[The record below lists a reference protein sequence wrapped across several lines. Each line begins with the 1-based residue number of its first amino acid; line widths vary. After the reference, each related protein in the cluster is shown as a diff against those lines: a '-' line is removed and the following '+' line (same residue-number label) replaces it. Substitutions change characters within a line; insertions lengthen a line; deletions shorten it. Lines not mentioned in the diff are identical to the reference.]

1 MNYKN
6 YLKKVKNSIQ
16 KNSEDSTDAN
26 DIDEKY
32 ANLKK
37 DFDELYM
44 VKSQLKEDL
53 FKLVD
58 KYRKLES
65 DFENVNKVKN
75 QLNRD
80 HKELGKKYIRL
91 NEDSKKRINRL
102 VRKETYQNIAVQ
114 SLLKENEILQNFEN
128 ELNVSFDEPASSEL
142 TFDDLTI
149 VIPYKESQDV
159 RKINLRIVLDYFV
172 HINIKNIIISEEY
185 DDESNADW
193 ILEEYKNKFS
203 LLKVVSKKSDGLFSR
218 SNLINQ
224 GVEESSTSFI
234 CIQDGDVV
242 LPKDMYEYSLN
253 LLGSGFDLVYPF
265 NRKVKQILDK
275 HTFIRDYDFDNI
287 STKSEFRPN
296 ADGGMQFI
304 KKEPFLK
311 IGGYNTNFK
320 GWGSEDNEFI
330 LRVILGDLKFIR
342 LNNSL
347 YHIKHEKDTTT
358 ENNDNLLIKSYL
370 LYNTGDLNALIN
382 QNEYLMNSSLKYNEK
397 YDDFSDMSI
406 FKFKVSIIM
415 PLHNPTKFLLE
426 RSIKSLMDQTLG
438 FDSLEII
445 IIDNY
450 STEPGSIDLIN
461 SFTKIY
467 DNVRS
472 IYLNEKTTFDEIFD
486 IGKRE
491 ASANY
496 IMFLNYKNYL
506 ISNACETLS
515 NLLLDEN
522 IDIAFGD
529 NVNLVESKRIKNF
542 NIIVSNTKFL
552 GRKTFKLDS
561 ICDEIQLLDNDILI
575 GSKMFKKSFL
585 LRNNF
590 KLNSSPLNQIHFLNS
605 QLLLNANGI
614 ELVNMPI
621 VVYENYH
628 KNIGNVSS
636 LSHDLTVTN
645 LKENMKF
652 FKQHYYLF
660 KELSPENIYVP
671 LNSVSLWIN
680 KDLISAKLSK
690 DEFEDIV
697 PEVSFLVDEI
707 LKNESTVK
715 PKNYTYEY
723 LYNYIAEKD
732 YSRAYEVYEILS

>member
-6 YLKKVKNSIQ
+6 YFKKVKDSIQ
-16 KNSEDSTDAN
+16 KNSKDSIDAN
-26 DIDEKY
+26 DIGEKY

-58 KYRKLES
+58 KYRNLES
-65 DFENVNKVKN
+65 DFDNVNKVKK
-75 QLNRD
+75 QLNKD

-114 SLLKENEILQNFEN
+114 SLLKENEILQNFGN
-128 ELNVSFDEPASSEL
+128 ELNVSFDEPTLSEL
-142 TFDDLTI
+142 TFNDLTI
-149 VIPYKESQDV
+149 VIPYKETQAV

-185 DDESNADW
+185 DQESTTDW
-193 ILEEYKNKFS
+193 ILDEYKNKFS

-224 GVEESSTSFI
+224 GVEESTTSFI

-242 LPKDMYEYSLN
+242 LPKDVYEHSLN
-253 LLGSGFDLVYPF
+253 LLYSGFDLVYPF

-275 HTFIRDYDFDNI
+275 HTFIRDYNFENI

-304 KKEPFLK
+304 KKEPFFK

-347 YHIKHEKDTTT
+347 YHFKHEKDTTT
-358 ENNDNLLIKSYL
+358 ENNDDILIKSYK
-370 LYNTGDLNALIN
+370 LYNTGDINALIN
-382 QNEYLMNSSLKYNEK
+382 QNEYLVNSSLKYNQK
-397 YDDFSDMSI
+397 YDDFSDRSI

-415 PLHNPTKFLLE
+415 PLHNPTNFLLE

-438 FDSLEII
+438 FDSLEVI
-445 IIDNY
+445 IIDNC
-450 STEPGSIDLIN
+450 STDPNSIGLIN
-461 SFTKIY
+461 SFTKRHG
-467 DNVRS
+467 NVRS
-472 IYLNEKTTFDEIFD
+472 IFLDEKTSFEEIYD
-486 IGKRE
+486 IGTRE

-496 IMFLNYKNYL
+496 VMFLNHKNYL
-506 ISNACETLS
+506 ISNACETLYSQIS
-515 NLLLDEN
+515 NDN

-529 NVNLVESKRIKNF
+529 NVNLVESKSIKNF
-542 NIIVSNTKFL
+542 NILISNKKFL

-575 GSKMFKKSFL
+575 GTKMFKKSFL
-585 LRNNF
+585 LKNNF
-590 KLNSSPLNQIHFLNS
+590 KLNSSILNQIHFLNS
-605 QLLLNANGI
+605 KLLLNANGI

-621 VVYENYH
+621 LVYEDYH
-628 KNIGNVSS
+628 ENMGNVSS
-636 LSHDLTVTN
+636 LSHDLTVN
-645 LKENMKF
+645 NIKESIEF

-660 KELSPENIYVP
+660 NETSPENIDVP
-671 LNSVSLWIN
+671 LNSISLWIN
-680 KDLISAKLSK
+680 KDLISSKLSQ
-690 DEFEDIV
+690 DEFEYII
-697 PEVSFLVDEI
+697 PEISFLVDEI
-707 LKNESTVK
+707 LKNESTSK

-723 LYNYIAEKD
+723 LYNYIAKKD
-732 YSRAYEVYEILS
+732 YSRAYDVYEILS